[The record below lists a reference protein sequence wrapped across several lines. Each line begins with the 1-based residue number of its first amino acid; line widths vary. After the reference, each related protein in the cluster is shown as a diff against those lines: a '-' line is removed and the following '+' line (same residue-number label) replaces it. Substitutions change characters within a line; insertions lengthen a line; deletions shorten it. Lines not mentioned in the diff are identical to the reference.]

1 MWSPLVSRSSDLS
14 RLVDEGYDLEI
25 AGTELLIRHVPYVT
39 AQRQVAYGT
48 LISELT
54 TNGTSTVAPGTH
66 EIWFAGS
73 IPCDKDG
80 QELPFINQ
88 RTNHSF
94 SSVVAVCYFSAKPP
108 AGPYPNYYEK
118 VTNYVRLLSA
128 QARAIDPAATAQ
140 IYPPH
145 DTGEEESV
153 FRYLDAAS
161 SRAGISAVTAKLT
174 LPKVAIIGLGG
185 TGSYIL
191 DLIAKTPIAEI
202 HLYDDDVLL
211 AHNAFRTPGAAS
223 LSELQPI
230 PKKVD
235 YLFEK
240 YDAIRRHIYPHPTR
254 VDSSNIQD
262 LRGMSFVFIAI
273 DAGPPK
279 QLIVEKLQELGV
291 PFVDTGM
298 GVYRRDDSLGGIVRV
313 TTSADEHTDH
323 IARRVSFGAEGEN
336 EYEWNIQ
343 TADLNMLNAA
353 MAVVKWKKLCGYY
366 FDRKREYHSSY
377 TIGSNRIDS
386 GDLAG

>member
-1 MWSPLVSRSSDLS
+1 MSSPLVSRSSDLS

-39 AQRQVAYGT
+39 AQREIAYGT

-66 EIWFAGS
+66 EIWFAGG

-80 QELPFINQ
+80 QELSFINQ
-88 RTNHSF
+88 RTNHNF
-94 SSVVAVCYFSAKPP
+94 SSVVAVCSFSAKPP
-108 AGPYPNYYEK
+108 SGTYPNYYEK
-118 VTNYVRLLSA
+118 ATNYVRLLSA
-128 QARAIDPAATAQ
+128 QARAIDPGAMAQ
-140 IYPPH
+140 VYPPH
-145 DTGEEESV
+145 ETGEEELV

-161 SRAGISAVTAKLT
+161 SRAGISSVTAKLK

-235 YLFEK
+235 YLFAQ
-240 YDAIRRHIYPHPTR
+240 YDAIRRHIYPHPIR
-254 VDSSNIQD
+254 IDRGNVQD
-262 LRGMSFVFIAI
+262 LRVMSFVFIAI
-273 DAGPPK
+273 DASPLK
-279 QLIVEKLQELGV
+279 QLILEKLQEFGV

-298 GVYRRDDSLGGIVRV
+298 GIYRRDDFPRRYRARHDLG
-313 TTSADEHTDH
+313 
-323 IARRVSFGAEGEN
+323 
-336 EYEWNIQ
+336 Q
-343 TADLNMLNAA
+343 
-353 MAVVKWKKLCGYY
+353 
-366 FDRKREYHSSY
+366 
-377 TIGSNRIDS
+377 
-386 GDLAG
+386 